1 MINSRPEHPRSSLDA
16 STAVVPDA
24 RVLVRRGCFRVM
36 NDMSLHHRRET
47 CRICGG
53 GRHTL
58 FLPLGPTPLANAF
71 LRTPDEF
78 AAEPSFPL
86 DMYFCEDCSFV
97 QLLDVVDHEA
107 LFRHYLYATGT
118 SDTIAAHNR
127 DLAAS
132 LVAWLGLGADDLVV
146 EAASNDGSLLR
157 CFQAHGIRTLG
168 VEPARNLA
176 AVARSAGV
184 DTVDCFFDREAA
196 GELRL
201 GYGPAAVVIGNN
213 VLAHVDDPRDFLAGA
228 RVLLRPGG
236 VVAIEVPYIAEL
248 LDRLEYD
255 TVYHEHLG
263 YFSVAALVR
272 LADAAGLSLVRVDRV
287 AVHGGSLRA
296 CFMAREDEPSH
307 APGVLALAAAETR
320 AGLTTLGRYQ
330 QFSTDV
336 QENRRS
342 LVALLQ
348 SLVDAG
354 HTVAGYGAPAKGN
367 TLLNYC
373 RIDGRLVPYTVD
385 KSPLKIGLYTPGAHI
400 PVHPVAAL
408 LERQPDYVLLLAWNF
423 AEEIM
428 RQQQEYRARGGRFII
443 PIPTPVVV

>member
-1 MINSRPEHPRSSLDA
+1 
-16 STAVVPDA
+16 
-24 RVLVRRGCFRVM
+24 
-36 NDMSLHHRRET
+36 MSAMPLHHRRDT
-47 CRICGG
+47 CRTCGG
-53 GRHTL
+53 GRQTL

-78 AAEPSFPL
+78 ATEPSFPL

-107 LFRHYLYATGT
+107 LFRHYLYASGT

-127 DLAAS
+127 ALAAS
-132 LVAWLGLGADDLVV
+132 LVDWLGLGADDLVV

-157 CFQAHGIRTLG
+157 CFQAHGVRTLG

-176 AVARSAGV
+176 AVARSAGI
-184 DTVDCFFDREAA
+184 DTIDRFFDQEAA
-196 GELRL
+196 GELRRH
-201 GYGPAAVVIGNN
+201 YGPAAVVIGNN

-228 RVLLRPGG
+228 RALLRPGG
-236 VVAIEVPYIAEL
+236 LVAIEVPYIADL

-263 YFSVAALVR
+263 YFSVAALLR

-287 AVHGGSLRA
+287 PVHGGSLRA
-296 CFMAREDEPSH
+296 CFTPRDGQPSH
-307 APGVLALAAAETR
+307 APGVMALAAAEMR
-320 AGLTTLGRYQ
+320 EGLGTIGRYRR
-330 QFSTDV
+330 FAADV

-342 LVALLQ
+342 LVSLLQ

-354 HTVAGYGAPAKGN
+354 HTLAGYGAPAKGN

-373 RIDGRLVPYTVD
+373 GIDGRVLPYTVD
-385 KSPLKIGLYTPGAHI
+385 KSPLKVGLYTPGAHI
-400 PVHPVAAL
+400 PVLPVSVL
-408 LERQPDYVLLLAWNF
+408 LERQPDYVLVLAWNF

-428 RQQQEYRARGGRFII
+428 RQQQEYRSRGGRFII